1 MPKLLLT
8 SGADTINLNEIDEQG
23 VGFQA
28 KSGVTGLG
36 LPPVSVQWLEGAG
49 DGAIFRGTRVQT
61 RDIDVPLDILA
72 LDRADLQDKLSRL
85 ALMLAGGCFLVLD
98 NGNGVQ
104 WSTEVHR
111 VGGGEYTYGED
122 TIGTNEFQTVL
133 TLRAGDPYFTSSQ
146 QQVRTISGAVAG
158 TAFLSNL
165 VNMQVAPSQAIGSI
179 DLSNSGDVAAYPVWE
194 VRGPGDH
201 FVATSPSGET
211 LKWNGNLTAGQKLIV
226 DTRKGTVKDGTGANR
241 YDLLDTAPRFWT
253 VQPGES
259 TATASLLNTTSAS
272 QITCSWYPRKWM
284 VI

>member
-1 MPKLLLT
+1 MPKLLLV
-8 SGADTINLNEIDEQG
+8 SGADTIDLNEIDDKG

-49 DGAIFRGTRVQT
+49 DGAVFRRTRVQS
-61 RDIDVPLDILA
+61 RDIDVPIDILA
-72 LDRADLQDKLSRL
+72 TDRSDLQAKLSRL
-85 ALMLAGGCFLVLD
+85 ALVLAGGCTLVLVD
-98 NGNGVQ
+98 DDGSQ

-122 TIGTNEFQTVL
+122 TIGEAEFQTVI
-133 TLRAGDPYFTSSQ
+133 TFRAGDPYFTSSDQ
-146 QQVRTISGAVAG
+146 EVRTVSGAVA
-158 TAFLSNL
+158 TSAFLSNM
-165 VNMQVAPSQAIGSI
+165 VAMTVAPSQAIGSI
-179 DLSNSGDVAAYPVWE
+179 DLFNSGDAPAYPVWE

-201 FVATSPSGET
+201 FVATSPTGET
-211 LKWNGNLTAGQKLIV
+211 LKWNGTLTAGQKLII
-226 DTRKGTVKDGTGANR
+226 DTRKGTVQDGTGANR

-253 VQPGES
+253 VQPGAS

>member
-1 MPKLLLT
+1 MPKLLLV
-8 SGADTINLNEIDEQG
+8 SGADTIDLNEIDDKG

-49 DGAIFRGTRVQT
+49 DGAVYRNTRVQT
-61 RDIDVPLDILA
+61 RDIDIPIEILA
-72 LDRADLQDKLSRL
+72 TDRSDLQAKLSRL
-85 ALMLAGGCFLVLD
+85 ALVLAGGCSLVLVD
-98 NGNGVQ
+98 DDGST

-111 VGGGEYTYGED
+111 VGGGEYTYGGD
-122 TIGTNEFQTVL
+122 TVGGREFQTVI
-133 TLRAGDPYFTSSQ
+133 TFRAGDPYFTSSV
-146 QQVRTISGAVAG
+146 QQVRTISGAVSA
-158 TAFLSNL
+158 TSFLTSL
-165 VNMQVAPSQAIGSI
+165 AAMPVAPSQAIGSI
-179 DLSNSGDVAAYPVWE
+179 DLFNSGDAAAYPVWE

-201 FVATSPSGET
+201 FVATSPTGET
-211 LKWNGNLTAGQKLIV
+211 LKWNGTLTSTQKLII
-226 DTRKGTVKDGTGANR
+226 DTRKGTVLDETGANR

-253 VQPGES
+253 VQPGDS

>member
-1 MPKLLLT
+1 MPKLLLV
-8 SGADTINLNEIDEQG
+8 SGADTIDLNEIDDKG

-49 DGAIFRGTRVQT
+49 DGAVFRRTRVQS
-61 RDIDVPLDILA
+61 RDIDVPIDILA
-72 LDRADLQDKLSRL
+72 TDRSDLQAKLSRL
-85 ALMLAGGCFLVLD
+85 ALVLAGGCSLVLVD
-98 NGNGVQ
+98 DDGSQ

-122 TIGTNEFQTVL
+122 TVGDTEFQTVI
-133 TLRAGDPYFTSSQ
+133 TFRAGDPYFTSLQ
-146 QQVRTISGAVAG
+146 QDVRTVSGAVA
-158 TAFLSNL
+158 TTPFLT
-165 VNMQVAPSQAIGSI
+165 NMVTMTVAPSQAIGSI
-179 DLSNSGDVAAYPVWE
+179 DLFNSGDAPAYPVWE

-201 FVATSPSGET
+201 FVATSPTGET
-211 LKWNGNLTAGQKLIV
+211 LKWNGTLTASQKLII
-226 DTRKGTVKDGTGANR
+226 DTRKGTVQDGTGANR

-253 VQPGES
+253 VQPGVS

>member
-1 MPKLLLT
+1 VPKLLLV
-8 SGADTINLNEIDEQG
+8 SGADTIDLNEIDEQG

-49 DGAIFRGTRVQT
+49 DGAIFRRTRVQT
-61 RDIDVPLDILA
+61 RDIDIPIDILA
-72 LDRADLQDKLSRL
+72 LDRADLQDRLSRL
-85 ALMLAGGCFLVLD
+85 ALVLAGGSTLVLQ
-98 NGNGVQ
+98 NGDGSEWRTDV
-104 WSTEVHR
+104 WR

-122 TIGTNEFQTVL
+122 TIGENEFQTVL

-146 QQVRTISGAVAG
+146 QQVRTISGATGAS
-158 TAFLSNL
+158 AFLTNL
-165 VNMQVAPSQAIGSI
+165 VTMKVAPSQAIGSI
-179 DLSNSGDVAAYPVWE
+179 DLSNSGDAAAYPVWE

-201 FVATSPSGET
+201 FVATSPTGET
-211 LKWNGNLTAGQKLIV
+211 LKWNGTLTASQKLIV
-226 DTRKGTVKDGTGANR
+226 DTRKGTVVDETGANR

-253 VQPGES
+253 VEPGES

>member
-1 MPKLLLT
+1 MPKLLLV

-49 DGAIFRGTRVQT
+49 DGAVFRGTRVQT
-61 RDIDVPLDILA
+61 RDIDLPLDILA
-72 LDRADLQDKLSRL
+72 LDRADLQNKLSRL
-85 ALMLAGGCFLVLD
+85 ALMLAGGCSLVLD
-98 NGNGVQ
+98 DDGIQ

-158 TAFLSNL
+158 TAFLTNL
-165 VNMQVAPSQAIGSI
+165 VSMKVSPSQAIGSI

-211 LKWNGNLTAGQKLIV
+211 LKWNGTLTAGQRLIV
-226 DTRKGTVKDGTGANR
+226 DTRKGTVQDGTGANR

-253 VQPGES
+253 VRPGES

>member
-1 MPKLLLT
+1 
-8 SGADTINLNEIDEQG
+8 

-49 DGAIFRGTRVQT
+49 DGAVFRRTRVQT
-61 RDIDVPLDILA
+61 RDIDVPIEILA

-85 ALMLAGGCFLVLD
+85 ALVLAGGCSLILD
-98 NGNGVQ
+98 EGNGVK

-122 TIGTNEFQTVL
+122 TVGANEFQTVL

-146 QQVRTISGAVAG
+146 QQVRTISGATGASP
-158 TAFLSNL
+158 FLANL
-165 VNMQVAPSQAIGSI
+165 VTMKVAPSQAIGSI
-179 DLSNSGDVAAYPVWE
+179 DLFNSGDASAYPVWE

-201 FVATSPSGET
+201 FTATSPNGET
-211 LKWNGNLTAGQKLIV
+211 LKWNGTLSASQKLIV
-226 DTRKGTVKDGTGANR
+226 DTRKGTVVDETGANR

>member
-1 MPKLLLT
+1 VPKLLLV
-8 SGADTINLNEIDEQG
+8 SGADTIDLNEIDELG

-49 DGAIFRGTRVQT
+49 DGAVFRGTRVQT
-61 RDIDVPLDILA
+61 RDIDLPLDILA

-85 ALMLAGGCFLVLD
+85 ALMLAGGCSLVLD
-98 NGNGVQ
+98 DNGVR

-122 TIGTNEFQTVL
+122 TVGANEFQTIL

-146 QQVRTISGAVAG
+146 QQVRTVSGAVAG
-158 TAFLSNL
+158 TPFLSSL
-165 VNMQVAPSQAIGSI
+165 VSMQVAPSQAIGSI

-211 LKWNGNLTAGQKLIV
+211 LKWNGTLTAGQKLIV
-226 DTRKGTVKDGTGANR
+226 DTRKGTVQDGTGANR

>member
-1 MPKLLLT
+1 M
-8 SGADTINLNEIDEQG
+8 SGADTIDLNEIDEQG

-49 DGAIFRGTRVQT
+49 DGAVFRGTRVQT
-61 RDIDVPLDILA
+61 RDIDLPLDILA
-72 LDRADLQDKLSRL
+72 FDRVDLQDKLSRL
-85 ALMLAGGCFLVLD
+85 ALMLAGGCSLVLD
-98 NGNGVQ
+98 DDGIQ

-122 TIGTNEFQTVL
+122 TVGANEFQTIL

-146 QQVRTISGAVAG
+146 QQVRTVSGAVAG
-158 TAFLSNL
+158 TPFLSSL
-165 VNMQVAPSQAIGSI
+165 VSMQVAPSQAIGSI

-211 LKWNGNLTAGQKLIV
+211 LKWNGTLTAGQKLIV

-241 YDLLDTAPRFWT
+241 YDLLGTAPRFWT

>member
-1 MPKLLLT
+1 MPKLLLV
-8 SGADTINLNEIDEQG
+8 SGADTIDLNEIDEQG

-49 DGAIFRGTRVQT
+49 DGAIFRRTRVQT
-61 RDIDVPLDILA
+61 RDIDLPIEILA
-72 LDRADLQDKLSRL
+72 LDRVDLQAKLSRL
-85 ALMLAGGCFLVLD
+85 ALVLAGGCSLVLD
-98 NGNGVQ
+98 EGNGVA

-122 TIGTNEFQTVL
+122 TIGENEFQTVL
-133 TLRAGDPYFTSSQ
+133 TLRAGDPYFTSSM
-146 QQVRTISGAVAG
+146 QQVRTISGATGAA
-158 TAFLSNL
+158 AFLSNL
-165 VNMQVAPSQAIGSI
+165 VKMVVAPSQAIGSI
-179 DLSNSGDVAAYPVWE
+179 DLFNAGDAVAYPVWE

-201 FVATSPSGET
+201 FVATSPTGET
-211 LKWNGNLTAGQKLIV
+211 LKWNGTLTAGQKLIV
-226 DTRKGTVKDGTGANR
+226 DTRKGTVVDGTGANR

>member
-1 MPKLLLT
+1 MPKLLLV
-8 SGADTINLNEIDEQG
+8 SGADTIDLNEIDELG

-49 DGAIFRGTRVQT
+49 DGAVFRGTRVQT
-61 RDIDVPLDILA
+61 RDIDLPLEILA

-85 ALMLAGGCFLVLD
+85 ALMLAGGCSLVLD
-98 NGNGVQ
+98 DNGVQ

-122 TIGTNEFQTVL
+122 TVGANEFQTIL

-146 QQVRTISGAVAG
+146 QQVRTVSGAVAG
-158 TAFLSNL
+158 TAFLSSL
-165 VNMQVAPSQAIGSI
+165 VTMQVAPSQAIGSI

-211 LKWNGNLTAGQKLIV
+211 LKWNGTLTAGQKLIV
-226 DTRKGTVKDGTGANR
+226 DTRKGTVQDGTGANR

-253 VQPGES
+253 VQPGDS

>member
-1 MPKLLLT
+1 VPQLLLT

-165 VNMQVAPSQAIGSI
+165 VTMQVAPSQAIGSI

-211 LKWNGNLTAGQKLIV
+211 LKWNGTLTAEQKLIV

-259 TATASLLNTTSAS
+259 TATASLLNTTSVS

>member
-1 MPKLLLT
+1 VPKLLLV

-49 DGAIFRGTRVQT
+49 DGAVFRGTRVQT
-61 RDIDVPLDILA
+61 RDIDLPLDILA
-72 LDRADLQDKLSRL
+72 LDRADLQKKLSRL
-85 ALMLAGGCFLVLD
+85 ALMLAGGCSLVLD
-98 NGNGVQ
+98 DDGIQ

-133 TLRAGDPYFTSSQ
+133 TLRAGDPYFISSQ
-146 QQVRTISGAVAG
+146 QQVRTVSGAVAG
-158 TAFLSNL
+158 TAFLTNL
-165 VNMQVAPSQAIGSI
+165 VSMKVSPSQAIGSI

-211 LKWNGNLTAGQKLIV
+211 LKWNGTLTAGQRLIV
-226 DTRKGTVKDGTGANR
+226 DTRKGTVQDETGANR

>member
-1 MPKLLLT
+1 VPKLLLV
-8 SGADTINLNEIDEQG
+8 SGADTIDLNEIDELG

-49 DGAIFRGTRVQT
+49 DGAVFRGTRVQT
-61 RDIDVPLDILA
+61 RDIDLPLDILA

-85 ALMLAGGCFLVLD
+85 ALMLAGGCSLVLD
-98 NGNGVQ
+98 DNGVR

-122 TIGTNEFQTVL
+122 TVGANEFQTIL

-146 QQVRTISGAVAG
+146 QQVRTVSGAVAG
-158 TAFLSNL
+158 TPFLSSL
-165 VNMQVAPSQAIGSI
+165 VSMQVAPSQAIGSI

-211 LKWNGNLTAGQKLIV
+211 LKWNGTLTAGQKLIV
-226 DTRKGTVKDGTGANR
+226 DARKGTVQDGTGANR

>member
-1 MPKLLLT
+1 VPKLLLV
-8 SGADTINLNEIDEQG
+8 SGADTIDLNEIDEQG

-49 DGAIFRGTRVQT
+49 DGAVFRGTRVQT
-61 RDIDVPLDILA
+61 RDIDIPLDILA

-85 ALMLAGGCFLVLD
+85 ALVLAGGCFLVLD

-133 TLRAGDPYFTSSQ
+133 TMRAGDPYFTSSQ

-165 VNMQVAPSQAIGSI
+165 VSMQVAPSQAIGSI

-211 LKWNGNLTAGQKLIV
+211 LKWNGTLTAGQKLIV
-226 DTRKGTVKDGTGANR
+226 DTRKGTVQDGTGANR

>member
-1 MPKLLLT
+1 VPKLLLV
-8 SGADTINLNEIDEQG
+8 SGADTIDLNEIDEKG

-49 DGAIFRGTRVQT
+49 DGATFRRTRVQT
-61 RDIDVPLDILA
+61 RDIDLPIEILA
-72 LDRADLQDKLSRL
+72 LDRADLQAKLSRL
-85 ALMLAGGCFLVLD
+85 ALVLAGGCSLILA
-98 NGNGVQ
+98 NGDGVQ

-111 VGGGEYTYGED
+111 VGGGEYAYGAD
-122 TIGTNEFQTVL
+122 TIGETEFQTVL
-133 TLRAGDPYFTSSQ
+133 TLRAGDPYFTSSV
-146 QQVRTISGAVAG
+146 QQVRTITGAG
-158 TAFLSNL
+158 GGSAFLPNL
-165 VNMQVAPSQAIGSI
+165 VAMSVAPSQAIGSI
-179 DLSNSGDVAAYPVWE
+179 DLFNSGDAPAYPVWE
-194 VRGPGDH
+194 VRGPGDT

-211 LKWNGNLTAGQKLIV
+211 LKWNGTLAAGQKLIV
-226 DTRKGTVKDGTGANR
+226 DTRKGTVQDETGTNR

-253 VQPGES
+253 VQPGSS

>member
-165 VNMQVAPSQAIGSI
+165 VTMQVAPSQAIGSI

-211 LKWNGNLTAGQKLIV
+211 LKWNGTLTAGQKLIV

>member
-1 MPKLLLT
+1 VPKLLLV
-8 SGADTINLNEIDEQG
+8 SGADTIDLNEIDEQG

-49 DGAIFRGTRVQT
+49 DGAVFRGTRVQT
-61 RDIDVPLDILA
+61 RDIDIPLDILA
-72 LDRADLQDKLSRL
+72 LHRADLQVKLSRL
-85 ALMLAGGCFLVLD
+85 ALVLAGGCFLVLD

-133 TLRAGDPYFTSSQ
+133 TLRAGDPYFISSQ
-146 QQVRTISGAVAG
+146 QQVRTVSGAVAG
-158 TAFLSNL
+158 TAFLTNL
-165 VNMQVAPSQAIGSI
+165 VSMKVSPSQAIGSI

-211 LKWNGNLTAGQKLIV
+211 LKWNGTLTAGQKLIV
-226 DTRKGTVKDGTGANR
+226 DTRKGTVQDGTGANR